1 MQCWLAVRALAHI
14 IGRHSIAEQSYFE
27 VFMIDAVI
35 IGIIVFSLL
44 VSLWRGFIREVL
56 SLAGWVVAFFVASK
70 FYPHLS
76 ALLVNVDVVYLQ
88 NSEFL
93 RNGVA
98 AAILFIA
105 VLIISGI
112 VNALLAQLADKTGL
126 TGTDRV
132 LGAAFGVLRGVFIIT
147 AILFFTHRF
156 TNFDQSDLWK
166 ESQLIPHF
174 DFIVD
179 WFFEQLKA
187 NTNLIQP
194 E

>member
-1 MQCWLAVRALAHI
+1 
-14 IGRHSIAEQSYFE
+14 
-27 VFMIDAVI
+27 MIDAII

-56 SLAGWVVAFFVASK
+56 SLVSWVVAFFIASK
-70 FYPHLS
+70 FYPYLS
-76 ALLVNVDVVYLQ
+76 ALLVNVDLPYIQ
-88 NSEFL
+88 KSEFL

-105 VLIISGI
+105 VLIVGGI
-112 VNALLAQLADKTGL
+112 VNTLLSQLADKTGL

-132 LGAAFGVLRGVFIIT
+132 LGAAFGALRGIFIVA
-147 AILFFTHRF
+147 AILFFTNRF
-156 TNFDQSDLWK
+156 TNLGQNELFK
-166 ESQLIPHF
+166 ASQLLPHF

-187 NTNLIQP
+187 NTDLIKI

>member
-1 MQCWLAVRALAHI
+1 MV
-14 IGRHSIAEQSYFE
+14 
-27 VFMIDAVI
+27 DAII
-35 IGIIVFSLL
+35 IGIIVFSLM

-56 SLAGWVVAFFVASK
+56 SLAGWVVAFFIASK

-76 ALLVNVDVVYLQ
+76 SVLLDLESAYLQ
-88 NSEFL
+88 NEYV

-112 VNALLAQLADKTGL
+112 VNTLLSQLADKTGL

-132 LGAAFGVLRGVFIIT
+132 LGAAFGVLRGVFIV
-147 AILFFTHRF
+147 AGLLFFIGRF
-156 TNFDQSDLWK
+156 TAFDQSDLWK

-174 DFIVD
+174 DFIVS
-179 WFFEQLKA
+179 WFFEQLEA
-187 NTNLIQP
+187 NKHLINP
-194 E
+194 A

>member
-1 MQCWLAVRALAHI
+1 
-14 IGRHSIAEQSYFE
+14 
-27 VFMIDAVI
+27 MIDAVI

-56 SLAGWVVAFFVASK
+56 SLASWVAAFFIAGK

-76 ALLVNVDVVYLQ
+76 LLLIDVDIVYLQ
-88 NSEFL
+88 KSEFL

-98 AAILFIA
+98 AAILFVA
-105 VLIISGI
+105 VVMIGGVI
-112 VNALLAQLADKTGL
+112 NMLLAQLADRTGL

-132 LGAAFGVLRGVFIIT
+132 LGAAFGMLRGIFIVA
-147 AILFFTHRF
+147 AILFFVERF
-156 TNFDQSDLWK
+156 TTFGQSELFK
-166 ESQLIPHF
+166 ASQLIPHF

-187 NTNLIQP
+187 VNLSPSQT
-194 E
+194 

>member
-1 MQCWLAVRALAHI
+1 
-14 IGRHSIAEQSYFE
+14 
-27 VFMIDAVI
+27 MIDAII

-56 SLAGWVVAFFVASK
+56 SLTSWVVAFFVASK

-76 ALLVNVDVVYLQ
+76 ALLLNVDQVYLQ
-88 NSEFL
+88 KYEL
-93 RNGVA
+93 VRNGA
-98 AAILFIA
+98 AVAILFVV
-105 VLIISGI
+105 VLIIGGI
-112 VNALLAQLADKTGL
+112 VNALLSQLADKTGL

-132 LGAAFGVLRGVFIIT
+132 LGAAFGALRGVFIV
-147 AILFFTHRF
+147 AALLFFTDHF
-156 TNFDQSDLWK
+156 TNFGQSALFK

-174 DFIVD
+174 DFIVN

-187 NTNLIQP
+187 NTGLIKT